1 MDVAK
6 QIIWHQ
12 AYERALKT
20 ITSLRN
26 HCDFKYEKDSKNAK
40 EVRILNAVKPTVK
53 KYVPG
58 TAITRESVSATSKT
72 LYLDQA
78 EYINVSID
86 DVVKAQTVEGAM
98 EAFASEG
105 AIALSEKGDQY
116 VASLIKEGVEDGDV
130 ASLDA
135 VKPTKDTSIDLIEDA
150 FAVLYA
156 NNCPVNTEYYLEVG
170 PTFYKYVRPN
180 MTELLTTN
188 VDMVKKGIVGK
199 YANAMITIENLLP
212 EDDDSTLVY
221 NVLRTKKAIAYAEQI
236 NHTETYRVQD
246 GFEDA
251 IKALYTYGALIVRPE
266 EMIVIPTLYVEPEVD
281 EDDNSNE

>member
-221 NVLRTKKAIAYAEQI
+221 NVLRTKKAIAFAEQI

>member
-156 NNCPVNTEYYLEVG
+156 NNCPVNTEYYLEVD